1 MVSFTYFFAFCFGYV
16 RWRIFAWE
24 HFFLNWCLGIKNG
37 NKLLYESE
45 INRLFHTILKQ
56 YLESYV
62 TVMENAEWAINK
74 LGFIWY
80 NFPEFYNFLFSVFQ
94 CFDTCFIGIEGSKN
108 CFTRNIAQFN
118 KPFTYM
124 ALSEI
129 LCKFPEKLRQ
139 SLREIDQLLKSLK
152 SRFVNVISCNSS
164 TFNLWTPKTF

>member
-108 CFTRNIAQFN
+108 CFTRNIVQTVHIYGFKRNSVQTSGNIASKPSGNRPTAQE
-118 KPFTYM
+118 
-124 ALSEI
+124 SEVTFCQCNFLQFI
-129 LCKFPEKLRQ
+129 NFQ
-139 SLREIDQLLKSLK
+139 S
-152 SRFVNVISCNSS
+152 VN
-164 TFNLWTPKTF
+164 P